1 MLKSIPFSFPQT
13 PDPQTPAR
21 PRASQNWLD
30 LAEPVAWVGSVAGSA
45 IGVWMGQIAYAVMPA
60 TLAMSVNLANRYRR
74 LQQAGERPTAAIAQV
89 QDLRGELNSVR
100 DSLQVLPLTQRL
112 QDLEAAIAQ
121 MRTTL
126 VQIQRHQQTDRAAL
140 EQAMNVDRETV
151 KEAFTILKR
160 GLHNLYTQVGEDLQ
174 GMRQEVESAVRLP
187 RDSMM
192 ETQSALCQRLE
203 SAETELSQLHT
214 NLDRLT
220 AGSQSALV
228 AFGSDLDRVQQ
239 RIDRMEQLDRE
250 VVQPGVQHLVQTV
263 KQLQQQAASESEAPG
278 WVRDL
283 DRRLSVALDAQYQL
297 VSQGYAEWLLK
308 ALDQAQTQV
317 IIITPHVSRRT
328 TDYDRIL
335 AGLTAALDRQVAV
348 TLAWGDRAD
357 IGPENDTHAPITRK
371 AKGWDYH
378 RDRDLQRSYSALAD
392 LVQLKQRYPNL
403 RLKLSGSTKPLLIC
417 DRTWILLGGQSVLGY
432 PTVRRQLDVGLYTT
446 DPNTI
451 FSWVN
456 RLKS

>member
-1 MLKSIPFSFPQT
+1 
-13 PDPQTPAR
+13 
-21 PRASQNWLD
+21 
-30 LAEPVAWVGSVAGSA
+30 
-45 IGVWMGQIAYAVMPA
+45 MGQIAYAVMPA
-60 TLAMSVNLANRYRR
+60 TIAMSVNLANRYRR

-126 VQIQRHQQTDRAAL
+126 VQIQRHQQIDRAAL

-239 RIDRMEQLDRE
+239 QIDRMEQLDRE
-250 VVQPGVQHLVQTV
+250 VVQPGVQQLVQTV
-263 KQLQQQAASESEAPG
+263 KQLQQQAASESEAPA
-278 WVRDL
+278 WVKDL

-297 VSQGYAEWLLK
+297 VWQGYGEWLLK
-308 ALDQAQTQV
+308 ALEQAQTQV
-317 IIITPHVSRRT
+317 IIIAPHVSRHAA
-328 TDYDRIL
+328 DYDRIL
-335 AGLTAALDRQVAV
+335 AGLTAALDRGLAV
-348 TLAWGDRAD
+348 TLAWGDRTD
-357 IGPENDTHAPITRK
+357 IGPEEDTHAPITRK
-371 AKGWDYH
+371 SKGWDYH

-403 RLKLSGSTKPLLIC
+403 RLKLSGSTKPLLMC

-432 PTVRRQLDVGLYTT
+432 PAVRRQLDVGLYTT

-451 FSWVN
+451 FSWVT
-456 RLKS
+456 RLKSSTTHR